1 MAKID
6 IFPLNINGINS
17 PLNLIDQ
24 ILAPQNKVENLLYPI
39 DLASNPTYCHAIQ
52 FTIHEYNYPKIAGAF
67 QSIIDVSNQ
76 AYNKGKDAYN
86 KSQEKNLS
94 TDSSLNYGIMS
105 EESITERLTEAYSS
119 ASNAVKG
126 FNPQDVYNFSSKAAE
141 VFQYQDSLRGQ
152 AEDKTLSTIS
162 LYLPDSLLTE
172 YDSDYTSIELTS
184 TFGAFG
190 YLSNALS
197 DQKIKD
203 GVSQAYR
210 GQGISNLMSSE
221 IGKGVLAQMAGAVT
235 GGTALYQQALK
246 QVPNPQLQLLYKGI
260 SLRHFQF
267 EFIFTPSSSQEADAV
282 DQIIKT
288 FIHYSLPETV
298 GPQKMYLKPPQIFK
312 IKFAYTGDQGALSQV
327 TNVLTNTITQALGTQ
342 LSGVFGPSAQN
353 KNNLITNATK
363 NAKIFE
369 IKDCV
374 LKNVQLDYA
383 PNGWAAYQ
391 DGFPIQTRMS
401 LTFEEMSIQTKDDV
415 KPRGL
420 SNRNNSNNSKPDK
433 FGSVGNATGQE
444 SIYRAPPTSVKQD

>member
-24 ILAPQNKVENLLYPI
+24 ILAPQNTVDHLLYPI

-52 FTIHEYNYPKIAGAF
+52 FTIHEYNYPNITAAF
-67 QSIIDVSNQ
+67 QSAIDITSKATQKVKEAAENAQIPTLPDVNQ
-76 AYNKGKDAYN
+76 IPQETKLLYNAAKSGVGNIWKG
-86 KSQEKNLS
+86 
-94 TDSSLNYGIMS
+94 I
-105 EESITERLTEAYSS
+105 
-119 ASNAVKG
+119 
-126 FNPQDVYNFSSKAAE
+126 NPQDIVAFAEKQSENFKYGNFRGKADE
-141 VFQYQDSLRGQ
+141 NI
-152 AEDKTLSTIS
+152 LSTIS
-162 LYLPDSLLTE
+162 LYMPDSLTTS
-172 YDSDYTSIELTS
+172 YDSDYTAIELTS
-184 TFGAFG
+184 ALGAFG
-190 YLSNALS
+190 YLANALS
-197 DQKIKD
+197 DSKVKGGIAEAM
-203 GVSQAYR
+203 GGR
-210 GQGISNLMSSE
+210 GISNLMGSE
-221 IGKGVLAQMAGAVT
+221 IGKGIMAQIAGGIT
-235 GGTALYQQALK
+235 GGTAIYQQALK

-260 SLRHFQF
+260 SLRQFQF
-267 EFIFTPSSSQEADAV
+267 DFIFTPTSSQEADAV

-288 FIHYSLPETV
+288 FIHYSLPQTV
-298 GPQKMYLKPPQIFK
+298 GPEKMYLKPPQVFK

-342 LSGVFGPSAQN
+342 LSGLFGPSAQN
-353 KNNLITNATK
+353 KNNIITNATK
-363 NAKIFE
+363 NAKIFQ

-420 SNRNNSNNSKPDK
+420 SSSKTSND
-433 FGSVGNATGQE
+433 GSVSTEWTDSAKNSLSNAFDYPYQKN
-444 SIYRAPPTSVKQD
+444 IFK